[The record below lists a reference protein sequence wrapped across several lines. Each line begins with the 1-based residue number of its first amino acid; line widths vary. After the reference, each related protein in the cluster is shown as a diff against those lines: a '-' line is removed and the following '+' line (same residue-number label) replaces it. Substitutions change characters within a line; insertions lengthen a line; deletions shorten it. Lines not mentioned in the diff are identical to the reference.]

1 MKEQEDKM
9 DDNSEEVIVV
19 IVTGFNLNIKIR

>member
-19 IVTGFNLNIKIR
+19 IVTDFNPIKIL